1 MPNEK
6 INGYNIAKPLVLAYY
21 DKTYATLPSID
32 AKYGPYDSV
41 EDCLRIID
49 SPLRAEGLTVAIKN
63 SENKYDEYWFVGGIQ
78 DSNLEL
84 KVKNGQASK
93 LEVIIV
99 DFSTLQEKVDELSDK
114 LAEFNPTGVELSEEQ
129 KRAIIERIM
138 EAINTDNAVNAQTLV
153 DEIQNTTKSYIEQLI
168 REGRLTSGSGTTTTS
183 GVTEDKVTEIV
194 TKFVTNSIKTKIV
207 TADTIADAINALA
220 EKGNSDATKIKAT
233 KGIIKSITDIVN
245 MDNVS
250 YRAEVEAFITALY
263 EKMKSK
269 LPASTGSSGSS
280 STSATIDNTS
290 FLNAFKDAS
299 FATNVLPYLID
310 AISSNT
316 DVKNKLVELISKV
329 MGATPE
335 SSIDENGVMN
345 LIKKIVSMS
354 NNEDS
359 EAEVQIK
366 SSIEDLFD
374 QHTIAAVRRF
384 DYANKLIK
392 IVIEDNSKTIN
403 LIDVFKSL
411 NGNNHIGAG
420 LGIKNDTLMVIKV
433 GVGNATSGA
442 GVQEVVPFISFVTR
456 TESITIDFADSDS
469 GALKF
474 SYAEYDTSKSI
485 IKSEKS
491 YLFSW
496 SNILESLG
504 GGSTTTVA
512 SNGTKVYATDIIRG
526 INEVVNGIVFDFNP
540 LVKFTSTSKYVIQGT
555 LRLKDTEKGDGIGV
569 FSFYW
574 SSDYTILPI
583 PVIWKN
589 DLSTQA
595 TIEVIELNQSAI
607 PGKLTIQVP
616 YDPEIM
622 LVQGITV
629 TEITT

>member
-32 AKYGPYDSV
+32 AKYGPYDSI

-63 SENKYDEYWFVGGIQ
+63 SQNKYDEYWFVGGIA

-99 DFSTLQEKVDELSDK
+99 DFSTLQKKVDELSDK

-168 REGRLTSGSGTTTTS
+168 REGRLTSGSGGTTTN
-183 GVTEDKVTEIV
+183 GVTESKVTELI
-194 TKFVTNSIKTKIV
+194 TNFVNQSVRTKIV
-207 TADTIADAINALA
+207 TADTVADAINALS
-220 EKGNSDATKIKAT
+220 EKGNSDITKIKAT
-233 KGIIKSITDIVN
+233 KGIIKSITDIVST
-245 MDNVS
+245 DNAS

-359 EAEVQIK
+359 EAEVQVK

-433 GVGNATSGA
+433 GVSSATSGA

-512 SNGTKVYATDIIRG
+512 SNGTKVYATNNIRG
-526 INEVVNGIVFDFNP
+526 INETVNGIVFDFNS
-540 LVKFTSTSKYVIQGT
+540 LVKFTSSSKFVIQGT
-555 LRLKDTEKGDGIGV
+555 LRLKDTDKGDGV
-569 FSFYW
+569 APFNFYW
-574 SSDYTILPI
+574 NSDYTSI
-583 PVIWKN
+583 PVFVAWKN
-589 DLSTQA
+589 DRGSSVDF
-595 TIEVIELNQSAI
+595 EVIEIHQSAL

-616 YDPEIM
+616 YDPEVMII
-622 LVQGITV
+622 QGVTV

>member
-32 AKYGPYDSV
+32 AKYGPYDSI

-63 SENKYDEYWFVGGIQ
+63 SQNKYDEYWFVGGIA

-99 DFSTLQEKVDELSDK
+99 DFSTLQKKVDELSDK

-168 REGRLTSGSGTTTTS
+168 REGRLTSGSGGTTTS
-183 GVTEDKVTEIV
+183 GVTESKVTELI
-194 TKFVTNSIKTKIV
+194 TNFVNQSVRTKIV
-207 TADTIADAINALA
+207 TADTVADAINALS
-220 EKGNSDATKIKAT
+220 EKGNSDITKIKAT
-233 KGIIKSITDIVN
+233 KGIIKSITDIVST
-245 MDNVS
+245 DNAS

-359 EAEVQIK
+359 EAEVQVK

-433 GVGNATSGA
+433 GVGSATSGA

-504 GGSTTTVA
+504 GGSTITVA
-512 SNGTKVYATDIIRG
+512 SNGTKVYATNNIRG
-526 INEVVNGIVFDFNP
+526 INETVNGIVFDFNS
-540 LVKFTSTSKYVIQGT
+540 LVKFTSSSKFVIQGT
-555 LRLKDTEKGDGIGV
+555 LRLKDTDKGDGV
-569 FSFYW
+569 APFNFYW
-574 SSDYTILPI
+574 NSDYTSI
-583 PVIWKN
+583 PVFVAWKN
-589 DLSTQA
+589 DRGSSVDF
-595 TIEVIELNQSAI
+595 EVIEIHQSAL

-616 YDPEIM
+616 YDPEVMII
-622 LVQGITV
+622 QGVTV

>member
-32 AKYGPYDSV
+32 AKYGPYDSI

-63 SENKYDEYWFVGGIQ
+63 SQNKYDEYWFVGGIA

-99 DFSTLQEKVDELSDK
+99 DFSTLQKKVDELSDK

-168 REGRLTSGSGTTTTS
+168 REGRLTSGSGGTTTS
-183 GVTEDKVTEIV
+183 GVTESKVTELINN
-194 TKFVTNSIKTKIV
+194 FVNQSVRTKIV
-207 TADTIADAINALA
+207 TADTVADAINALS
-220 EKGNSDATKIKAT
+220 EKGNSDITKIKAT
-233 KGIIKSITDIVN
+233 KGIIKSITDIVST
-245 MDNVS
+245 DNAS

-299 FATNVLPYLID
+299 FATNVIPYLID

-359 EAEVQIK
+359 EAEVQVK

-392 IVIEDNSKTIN
+392 IVIEDNSKAIN

-433 GVGNATSGA
+433 GVGSATSDA

-512 SNGTKVYATDIIRG
+512 SNGTKVYATNNIRG
-526 INEVVNGIVFDFNP
+526 INETVNGIVFDFNS
-540 LVKFTSTSKYVIQGT
+540 LVKFTSSSKFVIQGT
-555 LRLKDTEKGDGIGV
+555 LRLKDTDKGDGV
-569 FSFYW
+569 APFNFYW
-574 SSDYTILPI
+574 NSDYTSI
-583 PVIWKN
+583 PVFVAWKN
-589 DLSTQA
+589 DRGSSVDF
-595 TIEVIELNQSAI
+595 EVIEIHQSAL
-607 PGKLTIQVP
+607 PGKLTLQLP
-616 YDPEIM
+616 YDPEVMII
-622 LVQGITV
+622 QGVTV